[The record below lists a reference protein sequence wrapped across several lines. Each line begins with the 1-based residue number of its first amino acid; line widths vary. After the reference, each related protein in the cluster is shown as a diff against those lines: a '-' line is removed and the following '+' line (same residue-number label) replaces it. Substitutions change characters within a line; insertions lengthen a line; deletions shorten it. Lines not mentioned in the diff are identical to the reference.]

1 MFIDN
6 IPFHLRI
13 KFLNVEFI
21 VNKLIDKKKLF
32 EIINASFFFLIK
44 RLRVLVTGGAL
55 VKEQ

>member
-1 MFIDN
+1 VFIDN